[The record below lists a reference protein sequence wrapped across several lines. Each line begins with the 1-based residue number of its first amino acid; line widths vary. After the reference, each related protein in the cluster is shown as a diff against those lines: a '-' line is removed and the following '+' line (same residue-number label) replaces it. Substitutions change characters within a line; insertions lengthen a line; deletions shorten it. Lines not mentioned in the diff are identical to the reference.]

1 MIGFVEYFYRFFFL
15 LLSRGTC
22 NIVCKKKKCI
32 FIHSPGKYFKSTNIA
47 TFLFHH
53 LSDIYVVLN
62 SIKKKNYCNFFHM
75 HIRQNEHK
83 NWYINRECR
92 KNIFSIVYNSI
103 NLAFALESEQSDFPN
118 VFYNVFYIYIVKNK
132 RQSLSIK

>member
-1 MIGFVEYFYRFFFL
+1 
-15 LLSRGTC
+15 
-22 NIVCKKKKCI
+22 
-32 FIHSPGKYFKSTNIA
+32 
-47 TFLFHH
+47 
-53 LSDIYVVLN
+53 
-62 SIKKKNYCNFFHM
+62 M

-118 VFYNVFYIYIVKNK
+118 VFYIYIYIVKNK

>member
-1 MIGFVEYFYRFFFL
+1 
-15 LLSRGTC
+15 
-22 NIVCKKKKCI
+22 
-32 FIHSPGKYFKSTNIA
+32 
-47 TFLFHH
+47 
-53 LSDIYVVLN
+53 
-62 SIKKKNYCNFFHM
+62 M

-103 NLAFALESEQSDFPN
+103 NLVFALEPEQSDFP
-118 VFYNVFYIYIVKNK
+118 NVFYIYIVKNK